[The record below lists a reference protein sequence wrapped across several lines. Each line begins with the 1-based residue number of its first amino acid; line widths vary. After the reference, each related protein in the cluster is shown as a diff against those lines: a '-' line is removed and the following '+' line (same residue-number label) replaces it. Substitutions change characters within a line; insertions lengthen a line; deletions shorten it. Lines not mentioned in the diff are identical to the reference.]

1 MSSDVEQFLHY
12 RIANAPVRRYPYPH
26 FYIEEIFP
34 ADWYKELLSHL
45 PHTRHYRRLNETG
58 AVTEGA
64 YPERYVCELPAAFLA
79 ERPADRDASPWAIL
93 SRVFSGPD
101 FAQRVLALFASDA
114 MARFGSDA
122 ELDYQVQCQLVR
134 DFSNYSIAPHT
145 DTPRKLVSLLFYLP
159 PDLSMRSLGT
169 SIYVPN
175 DPAFRCEGTV
185 HHSFADFKRVTT
197 MPYLPNSLFG
207 FFKTDNSFHGVER
220 IEKKRTQRDSILY
233 NVYVK
238 KLGKRAAA
246 A

>member
-34 ADWYKELLSHL
+34 ADWYKNLLAHL

-58 AVTEGA
+58 TVTAGA
-64 YPERYVCELPAAFLA
+64 YPERYVCELPTAFLA
-79 ERPADRDASPWAIL
+79 ERAADRESSPWAIL
-93 SRVFSGPD
+93 SRVLSGPD
-101 FAQRVLALFASDA
+101 FAQRVLALFADDA
-114 MARFGSDA
+114 IARFGVDA
-122 ELDYQVQCQLVR
+122 ELDYQVQSQLVR

-159 PDLSMRSLGT
+159 SDASLRSLGT

-175 DPAFRCEGTV
+175 DPAFRCDGTV
-185 HHSFADFKRVTT
+185 HHSFDDFKRVTT
-197 MPYLPNSLFG
+197 MPYLPNSLFA

-220 IEKKRTQRDSILY
+220 IDRKKTQRDSILY
-233 NVYVK
+233 NIYVT